1 MAIIRYSV
9 IPIYTRTHVHEIVYY
24 EQPNAQTSLCIR
36 AVSPGPLLLSY
47 TMQMDG
53 GIEVS
58 LHKIYVSIS
67 VLNKTFANMRQV
79 PKFRVLA
86 HIWCWGV

>member
-1 MAIIRYSV
+1 MAIIRLSV
-9 IPIYTRTHVHEIVYY
+9 IPIYTLTYVHEIGYY

-36 AVSPGPLLLSY
+36 AVSPEPLLLSH

-58 LHKIYVSIS
+58 LHKIYVRVSI
-67 VLNKTFANMRQV
+67 LNKTFANMR
-79 PKFRVLA
+79 
-86 HIWCWGV
+86 

>member
-1 MAIIRYSV
+1 MQE
-9 IPIYTRTHVHEIVYY
+9 HEIGYY
-24 EQPNAQTSLCIR
+24 EQPNAQTGLCIR

-58 LHKIYVSIS
+58 LYKIYVSVSI
-67 VLNKTFANMRQV
+67 LNKTFANMR
-79 PKFRVLA
+79 
-86 HIWCWGV
+86 

>member
-1 MAIIRYSV
+1 MRKKLEY
-9 IPIYTRTHVHEIVYY
+9 PPPTGIYTRTHVHEIVYY
-24 EQPNAQTSLCIR
+24 EQPNAQTSLCIH

-67 VLNKTFANMRQV
+67 VLNKTCEYATSTKV
-79 PKFRVLA
+79 SCSGPYLE
-86 HIWCWGV
+86 H